1 MRRES
6 VTATPPTHA
15 NVFTLQRFDWC
26 ARLIERRPS
35 NCFGCD
41 DLLTRQL
48 GLPSQSEPPVLGT
61 KSDRKKHLRDQE
73 TWWIQRAEEREESK
87 NDENVDQLATSR
99 HTGGPGPL
107 SDCCFVRQ
115 SNYYAWCA
123 GWSSAVIQ
131 PDSRPI
137 AHPRT
142 VILESPTSPKI
153 GKRLL
158 SLKGHRLS
166 VLMNLHPLC
175 LKQELE
181 LSVAVATFRCLTAIP
196 PDGVMRAEILPSCS
210 NLDRSGQ
217 DVVVLFEPRQVR
229 ALTT

>member
-1 MRRES
+1 
-6 VTATPPTHA
+6 VP
-15 NVFTLQRFDWC
+15 
-26 ARLIERRPS
+26 
-35 NCFGCD
+35 
-41 DLLTRQL
+41 
-48 GLPSQSEPPVLGT
+48 SEPPVLGT

-142 VILESPTSPKI
+142 IL
-153 GKRLL
+153 
-158 SLKGHRLS
+158 
-166 VLMNLHPLC
+166 
-175 LKQELE
+175 
-181 LSVAVATFRCLTAIP
+181 
-196 PDGVMRAEILPSCS
+196 DS
-210 NLDRSGQ
+210 NGFGLDRR
-217 DVVVLFEPRQVR
+217 VLNIISCENWFISSLEAPE
-229 ALTT
+229 